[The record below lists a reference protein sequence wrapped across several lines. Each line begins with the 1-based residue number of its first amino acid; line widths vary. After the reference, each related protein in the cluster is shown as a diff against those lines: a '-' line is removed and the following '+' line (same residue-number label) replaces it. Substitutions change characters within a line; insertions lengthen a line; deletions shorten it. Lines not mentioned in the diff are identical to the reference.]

1 MANGQAPASSI
12 RRWILYLAPVLFI
25 SIVCGAEVQR
35 ALLNHAADYTFGYYP
50 YGWRGQSPQGGRIY
64 AIQTNRYALTI
75 NTSTGRIERLGPIH
89 DAPSA
94 FVAVQQGNELLDT
107 LPSLDLA
114 FEVHVGGVSYTVTQ
128 GSAKHDDVILQRIG
142 KYLQHVEVRNLLLT
156 SPDGSPFTQGA
167 AWFEVY
173 AWPDR
178 MSVVFH
184 VEGEA
189 ARDCEVRITLGDS
202 EYSLD
207 AEHEEGHRILTA
219 GEHALAILT
228 PDPDGAIM
236 TEVDAHLA
244 LTKQCA
250 SDGACSAAVVIVPA
264 KRDGVGELV
273 HSEREAMRSQAAKPG
288 LAASGIGPYT
298 DSLPVSYDPI
308 VGWHRVVLGSNP
320 DKEIPERVR
329 VLLNNESGTASTY
342 RLCFAKDGGGY
353 SITGMSPILRDAEGL
368 PIGLPVQIS
377 KNWHCKPAWFNGL
390 AVIGLEPGSS
400 QELEFTL
407 AYAKWGGVPA
417 VSHSQL
423 CLVGWGTNQQWDQ
436 MAIGSFGESI
446 CYDPDVNLNR
456 SMIDDMRPLMV
467 WGMGKQP
474 NVKWSWT
481 HNVGGGDFLVLNRGS
496 KREYLVR
503 QKTLY
508 ESYGPV
514 LSDVNYAGETP
525 DGSVQTVIRTQSWR
539 SDDYVRGLYTLRYDV
554 KRRMESLDRIAFFQ
568 LGADRYNGNLFDS
581 LSRGTKDGLTE
592 SWAPEMGGKKY
603 SRRGLPLDG
612 DQPWLAMIGAH
623 KNPPPHIDA
632 EDQGAWANRG
642 LIVRSWKARLGGRD
656 IALPHYSIFGTEDG
670 GIPSAVAELSPP
682 AEVTALEAG
691 DFLEA
696 QVEMLVL
703 PQRAEDY
710 YGPNEGLRAA
720 LGQHPDDWHLVHRE
734 ASQNP
739 ARITARAGSVEGVFP
754 AVVRATQNG
763 IQAEFTLSGGVGYVP
778 ITIAGAALRGP
789 FTLSRIVSGKQEP
802 FSEASAAGNDWWQC
816 RYRPETQT
824 HDLTFTLPAGTVEDE
839 TVWVWSL
846 SR

>member
-1 MANGQAPASSI
+1 MANGTVPVFPI
-12 RRWILYLAPVLFI
+12 RRWILCLTPVLIF
-25 SIVCGAEVQR
+25 STAFGAEVQG
-35 ALLNHAADYTFGYYP
+35 ALVNHAADYTFGYYP
-50 YGWRGQSPQGGRIY
+50 YGWRGQSPRGDRIY

-94 FVAVQQGNELLDT
+94 FAAAQQGNELLDT
-107 LPSLDLA
+107 LPSLDLT

-142 KYLQHVEVRNLLLT
+142 KYLQHVEVRNLVLRA
-156 SPDGSPFTQGA
+156 PDGTAFTQGL

-178 MSVVFH
+178 LSVIFH
-184 VEGEA
+184 VEGDT
-189 ARDCEVRITLGDS
+189 ARDCEIRIVLGDS
-202 EYSLD
+202 EYRLET
-207 AEHEEGHRILTA
+207 EHEEGHRILTA
-219 GEHALAILT
+219 GDRALAVLS
-228 PDPDGAIM
+228 PDPNGAVM
-236 TEVDAHLA
+236 TEVDGHLM
-244 LTKQCA
+244 LTEPCA
-250 SDGACSAAVVIVPA
+250 GNGACSAALVVVPA
-264 KRDGVGELV
+264 TREDVRELAR
-273 HSEREAMRSQAAKPG
+273 REWEFMRSQAAKPG
-288 LAASGIGPYT
+288 LAADGISPYAE
-298 DSLPVSYDPI
+298 SLPVSYDPI

-320 DKEIPERVR
+320 DKDITERVR
-329 VLLNNESGTASTY
+329 VLLSNESDMPSTF

-353 SITGMSPILRDAEGL
+353 SITGMSPMLRDAEGL

-377 KNWHCKPAWFNGL
+377 KNWHCKPPWFNGL
-390 AVIGLEPGSS
+390 AVVDLEPRSS
-400 QELEFTL
+400 QEFEFTL
-407 AYAKWGGVPA
+407 AYATWGGVPA
-417 VSHSQL
+417 VSHAQL

-481 HNVGGGDFLVLNRGS
+481 HNVGGGDFLVRYQQG
-496 KREYLVR
+496 KQQYLKR

-514 LSDVNYAGETP
+514 LSDVTYAGETP
-525 DGSVQTVIRTQSWR
+525 DGSIQSVIRTQSWR
-539 SDDYVRGLYTLRYDV
+539 SDDYVRGLYTLHYDV
-554 KRRMESLDRIAFFQ
+554 KRHIESIDRIAFFQ

-581 LSRGTKDGLTE
+581 LSRGTKNGLTE
-592 SWAPEMGGKKY
+592 AWAPAMGGRQY

-612 DQPWLAMIGAH
+612 DQPWLAMTGAR

-642 LIVRSWKARLGGRD
+642 LIVRGWKARLGGRD
-656 IALPHYSIFGTEDG
+656 VTQPHYSVFGTEDG
-670 GIPSAVAELSPP
+670 GIPSALIELSPP
-682 AEVTALEAG
+682 AEVTRLEAG

-703 PQRAEDY
+703 PQRAGDY

-720 LGQHPDDWHLVHRE
+720 LEEHPDDWHLVYRE
-734 ASQNP
+734 ASRNP
-739 ARITARAGSVEGVFP
+739 ARITARAGSVEGIFP
-754 AVVRATQNG
+754 AIVRATQNG
-763 IQAEFTLSGGVGYVP
+763 TRAEFTLSGGVGYVP
-778 ITIAGAALRGP
+778 ITNTGVASRGP
-789 FTLSRIVSGKQEP
+789 FALSRSMNGTQEV
-802 FSEASAAGNDWWQC
+802 FSEASASGNDWWQC
-816 RYRPETQT
+816 TYRPESQT
-824 HDLTFTLPAGTVEDE
+824 YDLTFTLPTEITDDE
-839 TVWVWSL
+839 TAWVWSL